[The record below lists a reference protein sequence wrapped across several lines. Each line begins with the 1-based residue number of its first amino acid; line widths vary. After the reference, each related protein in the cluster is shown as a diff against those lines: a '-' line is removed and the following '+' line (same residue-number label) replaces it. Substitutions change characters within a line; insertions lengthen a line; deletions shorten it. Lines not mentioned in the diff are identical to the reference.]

1 MKKVVLLVLVVTV
14 VLGLLLLIAGCNENQ
29 APEVEEV
36 TFNQLFADPDKY
48 NSNEIIIEG
57 FYFHGFEV
65 IVLSESLEFSGYAQG
80 HLIPEGKMVWVEGGI
95 PQEVYDKLYQ
105 QQMMGPLER
114 YGKVRVK
121 GKFEYGAEYGHLGAY
136 SAQIVPS
143 EIEVLPWSPPA
154 EQ

>member
-1 MKKVVLLVLVVTV
+1 MKKIVLLVLVITV

-29 APEVEEV
+29 APEVKEV

-80 HLIPEGKMVWVEGGI
+80 HLIPEGKMIWVEGGI

>member
-1 MKKVVLLVLVVTV
+1 LKKIVLLVLVITV

-29 APEVEEV
+29 APEVKEV

-80 HLIPEGKMVWVEGGI
+80 HLIPEGKMIWVEGGI

>member
-1 MKKVVLLVLVVTV
+1 LKKVVLLVLVVTV

-29 APEVEEV
+29 APEAEEV

-48 NSNEIIIEG
+48 NSNEITIEG
-57 FYFHGFEV
+57 FYFDGFEV
-65 IVLSESLEFSGYAQG
+65 IVLSESVEFSGYAQG
-80 HLIPEGKMVWVEGGI
+80 HLIPEGKMVWVEGEI

-136 SAQIVPS
+136 SAQIIPS
-143 EIEVLPWSPPA
+143 EIEVLPWSPPG